1 MKLKQIIGF
10 RFRKMRKEKPMVS
23 CMMERKS
30 LLIKKQKGQDVAV
43 NEETISESQL
53 PIIKV

>member
-1 MKLKQIIGF
+1 MKLKQIFGF
-10 RFRKMRKEKPMVS
+10 RFRKTRKEKSMIS